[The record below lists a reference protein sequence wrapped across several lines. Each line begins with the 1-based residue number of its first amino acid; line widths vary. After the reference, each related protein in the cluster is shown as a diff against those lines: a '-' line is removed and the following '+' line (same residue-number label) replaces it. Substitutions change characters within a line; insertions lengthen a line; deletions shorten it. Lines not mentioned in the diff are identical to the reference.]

1 MERKKICPVCH
12 GLAAVLDGDP
22 EKYGDRAMGYH
33 RFIATKYCCQ
43 ECRDIMNG
51 QNKRISNRRR
61 KRERRESQRIAVDAI
76 NALKAEVKATRER
89 VDLLER
95 ENRELRRK
103 LSEKAL

>member
-1 MERKKICPVCH
+1 MKRKKYCPVCH

-103 LSEKAL
+103 LS

>member
-103 LSEKAL
+103 LS